1 VERVRSR
8 PDDSCPQPRV
18 PIFPRMTLD
27 PARPAPAAAD
37 GDREALARRLRECE
51 SELERLN
58 RYDELTGLLN
68 RRSFRRT
75 VIAHLGGAAR
85 YGTPLSVARI
95 DVDRLKLINDIGG
108 ALRIGDEVLRRT
120 AEILRG
126 TARDGDVFGRWAGD
140 ELAAVFPYTAKAA
153 ALAACERL
161 RAAVAA
167 EPWER
172 VHPHVR
178 VTISIGVGD
187 RADGVSADRLL
198 AAADQ
203 RVDRAKWLGRDR
215 VVG

>member
-1 VERVRSR
+1 
-8 PDDSCPQPRV
+8 
-18 PIFPRMTLD
+18 MTLE
-27 PARPAPAAAD
+27 PTPAAAGAED
-37 GDREALARRLRECE
+37 DRVELARRLHACE
-51 SELERLN
+51 AEIDRLN

-75 VIAHLGGAAR
+75 LIAHLGGAAR

-95 DVDRLKLINDIGG
+95 DVDGLKLVNAVGG
-108 ALRIGDEVLRRT
+108 SLRVGDEVLRRT

-140 ELAAVFPYTAKAA
+140 ELAAVFPYTAKVD

-172 VHPHVR
+172 IHPRVR
-178 VTISIGVGD
+178 VTISVGVGD
-187 RADGVSADRLL
+187 RADGSNADRLL
-198 AAADQ
+198 IAADQ

>member
-1 VERVRSR
+1 
-8 PDDSCPQPRV
+8 
-18 PIFPRMTLD
+18 MTLD
-27 PARPAPAAAD
+27 PTRRVPARADDERAA
-37 GDREALARRLRECE
+37 LTRRLRACE
-51 SELERLN
+51 SELDRLN

-95 DVDRLKLINDIGG
+95 DVDRLKLINEIAGT
-108 ALRIGDEVLRRT
+108 LRVGDEVLRRT

-140 ELAAVFPYTAKAA
+140 ELAAVFPYTSKEA

-161 RAAVAA
+161 RAAIAA
-167 EPWER
+167 EPWEQI
-172 VHPHVR
+172 HPRVR
-178 VTISIGVGD
+178 VTVSIGVGD

-203 RVDRAKWLGRDR
+203 RVDRAKWLGRDC

>member
-1 VERVRSR
+1 
-8 PDDSCPQPRV
+8 
-18 PIFPRMTLD
+18 MTQD
-27 PARPAPAAAD
+27 PTTQAAARAED
-37 GDREALARRLRECE
+37 ERAALARRLRECE
-51 SELERLN
+51 AELDRLN

-68 RRSFRRT
+68 RRSFRRS

-95 DVDRLKLINDIGG
+95 DVDRLKLVNAIGG
-108 ALRIGDEVLRRT
+108 SLRVGDDVLRRV
-120 AEILRG
+120 AELLRG

-140 ELAAVFPYTAKAA
+140 ELAAVFPYTAKVD

-172 VHPHVR
+172 VHPRVR

-187 RADGVSADRLL
+187 RADGPSADRLL

>member
-1 VERVRSR
+1 MT
-8 PDDSCPQPRV
+8 PDPTTQ
-18 PIFPRMTLD
+18 
-27 PARPAPAAAD
+27 AAARAED
-37 GDREALARRLRECE
+37 ERAALARRLRECE
-51 SELERLN
+51 AELDRLN

-68 RRSFRRT
+68 RRSFRRS

-95 DVDRLKLINDIGG
+95 DVDRLKLVNAIGG
-108 ALRIGDEVLRRT
+108 SLRVGDDVLRRV
-120 AEILRG
+120 AELLRG

-140 ELAAVFPYTAKAA
+140 ELAAVFPYTAKKD

-167 EPWER
+167 EPWGR
-172 VHPHVR
+172 IHPRVR

-187 RADGVSADRLL
+187 RADGSSADRLL